1 MKNKGKE
8 ACIFKNSLHTSAQDR
23 AIQGDEQGNHKI
35 HTSASRDNPG
45 PFHD

>member
-23 AIQGDEQGNHKI
+23 AIQGPPTI
-35 HTSASRDNPG
+35 RP
-45 PFHD
+45 